1 MFLPNPLPTCELN
14 LLLSLSL
21 SFLSLLLAQSPVG
34 IITAS
39 WFILNFLCLVKCRH
53 RSQASRKRLGHLPG
67 AQFFLCHRYS
77 SVHSQPCLFN
87 AMISSRTYVC
97 RSPPTTFSLM
107 LSTNEPSSVK
117 TRFSSPAM
125 GRNHST

>member
-21 SFLSLLLAQSPVG
+21 NFLSLVLAQSPVG
-34 IITAS
+34 TITAS
-39 WFILNFLCLVKCRH
+39 WFILNRLFLVKWRH

-77 SVHSQPCLFN
+77 SVHSQPRFFSARIN
-87 AMISSRTYVC
+87 SRTYVC
-97 RSPPTTFSLM
+97 RSPSTTFS
-107 LSTNEPSSVK
+107 
-117 TRFSSPAM
+117 F
-125 GRNHST
+125 